1 MIKRYPVAVYLRMLA
16 NLALGGFFLASAGF
30 KLVSPAL
37 FVEQIGAFGLIWPPF
52 IPLAVWGLIG
62 LELCAGLAVIGN
74 RRWGL
79 WLVIGLLALFIPV
92 LGYGIA
98 IGLDISCGCLGRA
111 DLGSLP
117 QALLRD
123 LLLLTLAGALLRHS
137 RPVFTVPK
145 EQ

>member
-1 MIKRYPVAVYLRMLA
+1 MIKSYPMAVYLRMLA

-37 FVEQIGAFGLIWPPF
+37 FIEQIGAFGLIWPPL
-52 IPLAVWGLIG
+52 IPFAAWGLIA
-62 LELCAGLAVIGN
+62 LELCAGLAVIAN

-79 WLVIGLLALFIPV
+79 WLVIGLLTLFIPV
-92 LGYGIA
+92 LGYGVA

-117 QALLRD
+117 EAIVRD
-123 LLLLTLAGALLRHS
+123 LLLLTLAGALLRTS
-137 RPVFTVPK
+137 RPIFPVPK
-145 EQ
+145 E

>member
-1 MIKRYPVAVYLRMLA
+1 MAVYLRVLA
-16 NLALGGFFLASAGF
+16 RLALGGFFVASAGF
-30 KLVSPAL
+30 KLAAPEL
-37 FVEQIGAFGLIWPPF
+37 FAEQIGAFGLLWSPF
-52 IPLAVWGLIG
+52 IPLAVWGLAVWGLVG
-62 LELCAGLAVIGN
+62 LELCAGLAVIAN

-79 WLVIGLLALFIPV
+79 WLVVALLALFIPV

-123 LLLLTLAGALLRHS
+123 LLLLMLAGALLCHS